1 MCWYDTAEERKD
13 GKYVNATT
21 VHLTLVHLAVQILLE
36 VSRPFS
42 VKGTGAVIAAQDTDC
57 GYS

>member
-1 MCWYDTAEERKD
+1 MCWYDTAEEKTQ

-21 VHLTLVHLAVQILLE
+21 VHLTLCASGRADFIG
-36 VSRPFS
+36 S
-42 VKGTGAVIAAQDTDC
+42 VETYLKGTGAVIAVQDTDC